1 MGPGTP
7 LGEGARA
14 GLSVELIL
22 VWDLEEDLGPRLQ
35 HCDVPP
41 SPETHMKSKQIK
53 LKKVW
58 SVLITAE
65 LLQYL
70 GIKPVIYS
78 VLNLFF
84 LSIHQGPKAPIFPS
98 LPSRPRGAL
107 VVVRYSDCV
116 SQDCSRHWE

>member
-22 VWDLEEDLGPRLQ
+22 VWDLEEDLGLRLQ

-41 SPETHMKSKQIK
+41 SPETHTKSKQVK
-53 LKKVW
+53 LERVW

-70 GIKPVIYS
+70 GIKPVIYCFEP
-78 VLNLFF
+78 VLLVYTSRAESTHIPLIAF
-84 LSIHQGPKAPIFPS
+84 APPVG
-98 LPSRPRGAL
+98 R
-107 VVVRYSDCV
+107 
-116 SQDCSRHWE
+116 W